1 MQRPS
6 LQPALRLPSIFLIC
20 LSLGAL
26 LESPAQAQK
35 FTVTPSS
42 ITFDNETVGLQST
55 SQVVEVKNVGKTPVT
70 VNSFTLSPFAV
81 FQLDYGYAP
90 QTLLEG
96 QGASFAIKFVPGLAQ
111 EFTGQ
116 MTISIAGQS
125 EPSIVS
131 LKGTGILTEAKA
143 LVSPA
148 VINFANQNLGI
159 TKSQT
164 ITVKNIGSSPMTLT
178 SVAAEPPFSISG
190 YTTTVEIDPQK
201 SFSFQVGFTPVAEIP
216 YTNTLSMT
224 FDVVP
229 DQSVSLSGTG
239 ILNTSKSS
247 TTPLASTTF
256 PTLPAG
262 TQDSAYLAA
271 LTAIGGNAPLT
282 WSLSTGSKLPAGL
295 TLSSEGSITG
305 TLASSVNADD
315 YSFTTEVRDSSVPP
329 QTLTLPLVLP
339 VGAATG
345 AKCDEIT
352 WDIAGTHDLLVPLTQ
367 LGTGTYFG
375 AEGGLYPNGS
385 NTMPPA
391 QNTAGVNLANSIQPL
406 NAEGDPDPNGVYVML
421 SIGVS
426 ITHTIFD
433 QFVANENSDPEKNS
447 HLVFVN
453 GAIDGSD
460 GPDWISPESG
470 TWLSILNNFLPYQN
484 VTANQVVAAWVMMP
498 HSNNTGTFPEDM
510 GPQETDL
517 IAVLQD
523 LHTLFPNLK
532 LAYVNGMQYGG
543 YSNPPNLEGVPTYP
557 EPYAYESGFAVQSV
571 IANQIDGNADLN
583 FNPLNG
589 PVMAPWLSWGP
600 YNWANG
606 MSASNNGL
614 NWPCQDYASDGLHP
628 SVPAGRNAYAGLLV
642 TFFKTDNTTTP
653 WFLAPQ

>member
-1 MQRPS
+1 MQCS
-6 LQPALRLPSIFLIC
+6 
-20 LSLGAL
+20 
-26 LESPAQAQK
+26 SPARRIQRILLAFVILAVFAALPAQSQK
-35 FTVTPSS
+35 FTVTPPS

-55 SQVVEVKNVGKTPVT
+55 SQVVEVKNTGKTPVT
-70 VNSFTLSPFAV
+70 INSFTLSPFAV

-90 QTLLEG
+90 QTLDEG
-96 QGASFAIKFVPGLAQ
+96 QGASFAIKFVPDVAQ
-111 EFTGQ
+111 KFTGQ
-116 MTISIAGQS
+116 MTISIAGQTS
-125 EPSIVS
+125 PSVVS

-143 LVSPA
+143 TVTPA
-148 VINFANQNLGI
+148 EIGFPNQNLG
-159 TKSQT
+159 TTNSQT
-164 ITVKNIGSSPMTLT
+164 ITVKNVGNSPMNLIA
-178 SVAAEPPFSISG
+178 VVAEPPFSVSG

-201 SFSFQVGFTPVAEIP
+201 SFSFQVGFTPIAESE
-216 YTNTLSMT
+216 YTNTLSLT

-239 ILNTSKSS
+239 ILNVSKGV
-247 TTPLASTTF
+247 TARLTSTTF

-262 TQDSAYLAA
+262 TEEAAYLAA
-271 LTAIGGNAPLT
+271 LTTIGGNAPVT
-282 WSLSTGSKLPAGL
+282 WRLSKGSKLPAGL
-295 TLSSEGSITG
+295 SLSSSGSITG
-305 TLASSVNADD
+305 TLASSVNADN
-315 YSFTTEVRDSSVPP
+315 YSFSAQVSDSSKPP

-345 AKCDEIT
+345 AKCNEIT
-352 WDIAGTHDLLVPLTQ
+352 WDIAGTNELLVPLNE

-391 QNTAGVNLANSIQPL
+391 QDSAGLALAQAIQPL
-406 NAEGDPDPNGVYVML
+406 NADGNPDPNGIYTLL
-421 SIGVS
+421 SVGVS
-426 ITHTIFD
+426 ITHTVFD
-433 QFVANENSDPEKNS
+433 QFIASENSDPAKNS
-447 HLVFVN
+447 HLVLVN

-460 GPDWISPESG
+460 GPDWLSPQSG
-470 TWLSILNNFLPYQN
+470 TWLSILNYFLPYQN
-484 VTANQVVAAWVMMP
+484 VSAKQVVAAWVMMP
-498 HSNNTGTFPEDM
+498 HSNNTGTFPDDM
-510 GPQETDL
+510 LPQETDL

-532 LAYVNGMQYGG
+532 LAYVDGMQYGG

-557 EPYAYESGFAVQSV
+557 EPYSYESGFAVQSV

-583 FNPLNG
+583 FNPSNG

-606 MSASNNGL
+606 MSANNGL
-614 NWPCQDYASDGLHP
+614 TWPCQDYASDGLHP

-642 TFFKTDNTTTP
+642 TFFKTDDTTMP